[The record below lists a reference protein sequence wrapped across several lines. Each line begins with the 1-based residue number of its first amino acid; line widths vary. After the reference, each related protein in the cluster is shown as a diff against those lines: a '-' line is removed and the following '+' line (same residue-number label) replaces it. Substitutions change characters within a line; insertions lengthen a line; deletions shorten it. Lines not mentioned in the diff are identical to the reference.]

1 MRRLLGVLLAAAVL
15 AGCAQRQ
22 ALFVVLPEAGGK
34 VGAITVGDG
43 KQSVVLDKAYAASE
57 LRGGAA
63 KPAEVKPEEVQRV
76 FAAAISGQPVLPQ
89 RFRLYFVANSD
100 QLTPESET
108 QYRAVFDDIK
118 RRPVYQVEVIG
129 YTDTVGNQD
138 VNQRLSQQ
146 RAAAV
151 RDRLRRDGIATGA
164 ISIAG
169 RGKLDPDVKT
179 ADQVDEP
186 RNRRV
191 VITVR

>member
-1 MRRLLGVLLAAAVL
+1 MRRLLAILAIAAL

-22 ALFVVLPEAGGK
+22 ALFVVLPEEGGK
-34 VGAITVGDG
+34 VGAITVSDG
-43 KQSVVLDKAYAASE
+43 KQSVLLDKAYAAGE
-57 LRGGAA
+57 LRDGTAA
-63 KPAEVKPEEVQRV
+63 PAEVKPEEVQRA
-76 FAAAISGQPVLPQ
+76 FGAAISGQPILPQ

-100 QLTPESET
+100 QLTTESEA

-118 RRPVYQVEVIG
+118 RRPVYQVEVVG
-129 YTDTVGNQD
+129 YTDTVGTQD

-146 RAAAV
+146 RAAAI
-151 RDRLRRDGIATGA
+151 RDRLARDGVAMGA